1 MLFFRFF
8 TVRVKIHHFS
18 NKNWDFLQSLNHSSG
33 SWEITLLHF
42 FSWNFICYWQSSTWK
57 CKFSNLLLLAL
68 KFTKF
73 VISFLKPR
81 ASFSSNFASVS
92 SVMRDNSSVLFHL
105 KLFMLSTKGT
115 HQVKILRLST
125 ARMKINQISCHF
137 SSHHCVKSVQIRTRK
152 NSVIEHFS
160 CRTQVSFHLDFHQ
173 LSVPWHVIPLKFSS

>member
-81 ASFSSNFASVS
+81 ASFSSNFALLS
-92 SVMRDNSSVLFHL
+92 SVMRNNSSVLFHV
-105 KLFMLSTKGT
+105 KLYIPSRKGT
-115 HQVKILRLST
+115 
-125 ARMKINQISCHF
+125 
-137 SSHHCVKSVQIRTRK
+137 
-152 NSVIEHFS
+152 
-160 CRTQVSFHLDFHQ
+160 LDGY
-173 LSVPWHVIPLKFSS
+173 KFSNFQLLAWKLTKFQIPQFSLEFCITFQCHDT